1 MLSTPMVI
9 AERIAVVS
17 RLMSTLPVR
26 KLAALLSLLMIL
38 LGGPAGGAFALCLGG
53 DGHWAVEAA
62 NAGRH
67 HHFTVDHDHPESTAF
82 DGASLSSDHHLTT
95 AVDCIDIPLVQSAP
109 PILKKQTVLGSDAA
123 LPVSLA
129 PWALSPKEP
138 PTIVAA
144 FPTEGPSLDPRLV
157 SHRSV
162 VLLN

>member
-1 MLSTPMVI
+1 M
-9 AERIAVVS
+9 S
-17 RLMSTLPVR
+17 RLMSSLPVR

-53 DGHWAVEAA
+53 DGHLAIEAA
-62 NAGRH
+62 QARH
-67 HHFTVDHDHPESTAF
+67 HDHGSTEGISAK
-82 DGASLSSDHHLTT
+82 HHLNA

-109 PILKKQTVLGSDAA
+109 PIIKKQTIPASDVA
-123 LPVSLA
+123 LPVSPA
-129 PWALSPKEP
+129 PWVLSPKEP

>member
-9 AERIAVVS
+9 AERIALVS

-38 LGGPAGGAFALCLGG
+38 LGGPAGGAFALC
-53 DGHWAVEAA
+53 
-62 NAGRH
+62 
-67 HHFTVDHDHPESTAF
+67 FSVDHVAIEAIEAGSLDHGLVTGLTDGLTATHQLA
-82 DGASLSSDHHLTT
+82 G
-95 AVDCIDIPLVQSAP
+95 AVDCIDIPLVLSAP
-109 PILKKQTVLGSDAA
+109 PILKKQTVLGSDTA

-129 PWALSPKEP
+129 PWSLSPKGQ

-144 FPTEGPSLDPRLV
+144 FPAEGPSLDPRLV

-162 VLLN
+162 VLLI

>member
-1 MLSTPMVI
+1 M
-9 AERIAVVS
+9 S

-53 DGHWAVEAA
+53 DGHLAIEAA
-62 NAGRH
+62 QAQH
-67 HHFTVDHDHPESTAF
+67 HDRGST
-82 DGASLSSDHHLTT
+82 GGLSAEHHLTA
-95 AVDCIDIPLVQSAP
+95 AVDCVDIPLVQSAP
-109 PILKKQTVLGSDAA
+109 PIIKQQTVLGSDMA

-129 PWALSPKEP
+129 PWALSPKES